1 MVLSTEDGNVA
12 VWRDFGAPGAEGGA
26 DAVTERVPG
35 EVTALAA
42 APAPGGGFVAAVAT
56 AEHGVR
62 LLRGTV
68 GAGGAL
74 SVAASELGAAAGPTS
89 PAQARPRLRSRRQ
102 AACEPTQRCFW
113 S

>member
-1 MVLSTEDGNVA
+1 VVLSTEDGNVA
-12 VWRDFGAPGAEGGA
+12 VWRDFGAPGVEGGA
-26 DAVTERVPG
+26 DAVTERVSG
-35 EVTALAA
+35 AVTALAA

-68 GAGGAL
+68 GAV

-102 AACEPTQRCFW
+102 AACEPTQRYF